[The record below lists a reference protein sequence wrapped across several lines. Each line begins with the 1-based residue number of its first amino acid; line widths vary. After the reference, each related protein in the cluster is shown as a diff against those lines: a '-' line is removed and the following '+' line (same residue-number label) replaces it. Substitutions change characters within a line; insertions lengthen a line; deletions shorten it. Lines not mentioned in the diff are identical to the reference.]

1 MVMRS
6 RHAPSAKQ
14 NVDSSVDDGAARR
27 VHQLTQRCSATPG
40 TLNELLSNVLA
51 AFVIATVWQRGTYFF
66 KHNVQ
71 IRLDTFVKLI
81 HAELPQDACRGY
93 AKFSP
98 VA

>member
-1 MVMRS
+1 M
-6 RHAPSAKQ
+6 
-14 NVDSSVDDGAARR
+14 NDGAARR

-81 HAELPQDACRGY
+81 PCRAPSGCL
-93 AKFSP
+93 
-98 VA
+98 